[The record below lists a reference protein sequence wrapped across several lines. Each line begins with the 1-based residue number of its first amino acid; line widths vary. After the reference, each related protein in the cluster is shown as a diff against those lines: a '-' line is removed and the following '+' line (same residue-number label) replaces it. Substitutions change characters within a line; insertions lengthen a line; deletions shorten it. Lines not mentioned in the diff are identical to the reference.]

1 MNLGKTRK
9 KKRRGEQPSKY
20 SSHSFPLE
28 NLILKGKLVEPIRN
42 VENEIINVI
51 GIFSVKI

>member
-1 MNLGKTRK
+1 MNLRKTREK
-9 KKRRGEQPSKY
+9 EMRGERSSKY

-28 NLILKGKLVEPIRN
+28 SLILKGKLVEPIFN

-51 GIFSVKI
+51 DIFSVKI